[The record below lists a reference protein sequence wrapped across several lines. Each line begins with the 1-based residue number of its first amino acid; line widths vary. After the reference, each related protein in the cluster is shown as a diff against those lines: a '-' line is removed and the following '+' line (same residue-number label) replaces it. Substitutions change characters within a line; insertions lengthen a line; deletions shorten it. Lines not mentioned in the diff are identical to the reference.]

1 MAAIKLKSLPEAVA
15 VNVSVS
21 QSQSHSES
29 KVVFFAISG
38 VWALDALALLRVFG
52 LGLLFIFSESR
63 VWFP

>member
-29 KVVFFAISG
+29 KVVFFRYLRRVGSRRTG
-38 VWALDALALLRVFG
+38 LA
-52 LGLLFIFSESR
+52 
-63 VWFP
+63 